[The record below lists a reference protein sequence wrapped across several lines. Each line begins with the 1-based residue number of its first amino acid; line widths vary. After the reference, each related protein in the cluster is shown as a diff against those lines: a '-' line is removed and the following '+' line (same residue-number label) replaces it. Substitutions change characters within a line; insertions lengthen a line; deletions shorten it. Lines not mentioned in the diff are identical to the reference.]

1 MPEEAMM
8 GSLSCLNVA
17 GGDVKITFE
26 KSNIAET
33 IRAKRMIADMLR
45 RGYAL
50 LVEVD
55 GAYQRA
61 IEFDEQHG
69 EYVVADY
76 DPSYRPPSTMPTIRE
91 EEPDAETKETEIE
104 APKKKRNGRRR
115 LAMESTNA
123 VGVARSAGG

>member
-1 MPEEAMM
+1 M
-8 GSLSCLNVA
+8 
-17 GGDVKITFE
+17 KITFD

-33 IRAKRMIADMLR
+33 IRAKRMISDMLR

-50 LVEVD
+50 LVEMD
-55 GAYQRA
+55 GAFQRA

-76 DPSYRPPSTMPTIRE
+76 DPSYRPPSANPTIRE
-91 EEPDAETKETEIE
+91 DEPDAETKEAEIE
-104 APKKKRNGRRR
+104 APQKKRNGRRR